1 MNSLK
6 VVFLS
11 FVLLFAF
18 GITVQGIET
27 VDTQEEP
34 EGEIIIMPE
43 AIDISEMIALDEDV
57 RPGDLEVAE
66 PTLLPDH
73 PFYFLK
79 NWGRGIRA
87 FFTFDRVKKVELREK
102 FANEKLMEL
111 KKMVE
116 EKKNAKA
123 IEKAIENY
131 QEEVEKIKETCE
143 RIKEKAKENPRVE
156 SFLDKFTGHQIL
168 HQRILQ
174 KLETQV
180 PSEAF
185 EKIKEARERHLESFA
200 EVMTKLEDRKEKIRE
215 GLEQKLGEIKGS
227 EFKDFKNLEVLKEL
241 EEKVPE
247 EAKET
252 IRKVYENLLI
262 KLGTEIEQMSPEK
275 MERFKAYT
283 ERIAGEKEE
292 QIEILEN
299 LKLRLEEKPEIQQKI
314 MEAKEKI
321 LEKFYRK

>member
-11 FVLLFAF
+11 FALLFAF
-18 GITVQGIET
+18 VITVQGIET

-34 EGEIIIMPE
+34 EGEIIILSE
-43 AIDISEMIALDEDV
+43 AIDIAKMIALDENV
-57 RPGDLEVAE
+57 QPGDLEVAE
-66 PTLLPDH
+66 PTLLPYH
-73 PFYFLK
+73 PLYFLK
-79 NWGRGIRA
+79 NWGREIRA
-87 FFTFDRVKKVELREK
+87 FFTFDRVKKAELRGR

-111 KKMVE
+111 KKVIE

-180 PSEAF
+180 PAEAF
-185 EKIKEARERHLESFA
+185 EKIKEARERHLERFG
-200 EVMTKLEDRKEKIRE
+200 EVMTKLEDRKEKIIER
-215 GLEQKLGEIKGS
+215 LEQKLEEIKGS
-227 EFKDFKNLEVLKEL
+227 EFKDFKNLEILKEL

-247 EAKET
+247 EAKEA
-252 IRKVYENLLI
+252 IRKVRENSLI
-262 KLGTEIEQMSPEK
+262 KLKTKIEQMSPEK
-275 MERFKAYT
+275 IESFKSYT
-283 ERIAGEKEE
+283 ERIAGEKEN

-299 LKLRLEEKPEIQQKI
+299 LMLRLEEKPEIQQKI

-321 LEKFYRK
+321 LEKSY

>member
-11 FVLLFAF
+11 FALLFAF

-34 EGEIIIMPE
+34 GGKIIIIPK
-43 AIDISEMIALDEDV
+43 AIDISEMIALDENV
-57 RPGDLEVAE
+57 QPGDLEVAE

-87 FFTFDRVKKVELREK
+87 FFTFDRIKKIELREK

-180 PSEAF
+180 PSEVL
-185 EKIKEARERHLESFA
+185 EKIKEARERHLERFA

-215 GLEQKLGEIKGS
+215 RLEQKLEEIKGS

-247 EAKET
+247 EAKEA
-252 IRKVYENLLI
+252 IRKARENTLQRLETKI
-262 KLGTEIEQMSPEK
+262 GQLSEETL
-275 MERFKAYT
+275 ERFKAYT
-283 ERIAGEKEE
+283 ETISGTKEI

-299 LKLRLEEKPEIQQKI
+299 LELRLEEKPEIQQKI

-321 LEKFYRK
+321 LEKSY